1 MATFLLTV
9 FRDLT
14 EGILVGFALG
24 AVLFINRMA
33 EATGVEAG
41 APLAVDDKADDAN
54 GERRPYDPA
63 LATDPDVVV
72 YRITGAFFFGAAS
85 TVGSVLDNIA
95 GRHKAFVIDL
105 SAVPLMDSTAA
116 NALHGVAVKAQRQDM
131 RLYITGAS
139 RSVRRALLTHGVRP
153 PLAKYRET
161 IERAM
166 ADIAQQRE
174 KGVVVPMKRLA
185 T

>member
-1 MATFLLTV
+1 
-9 FRDLT
+9 
-14 EGILVGFALG
+14 
-24 AVLFINRMA
+24 
-33 EATGVEAG
+33 
-41 APLAVDDKADDAN
+41 
-54 GERRPYDPA
+54 
-63 LATDPDVVV
+63 
-72 YRITGAFFFGAAS
+72 
-85 TVGSVLDNIA
+85 
-95 GRHKAFVIDL
+95 
-105 SAVPLMDSTAA
+105 
-116 NALHGVAVKAQRQDM
+116 VKSQRQDT